1 MTTTLT
7 ARGPADL
14 LAAVPVVLGFR
25 PHDSLVMLTFEAAH
39 CFHARVDLPP
49 PDDVAE
55 SLPEL
60 VDALLAPALT
70 QRVGRV
76 AFVSYSADARVSALI
91 AAALCRAFV
100 GAGIDVIAVIRA
112 HDGTWCLVPP
122 SPELTETSPTPYD
135 DASHPFA
142 AQAVFEGVVTHAS
155 RDALRDTLAAR
166 PDDVARVQ
174 EHLAGLGGPAADDL
188 GWVRTLVLRC
198 ASSGERPD
206 DLEAARVLRAVVRA
220 DVRDAALYAVTRDDA
235 AAHLQVWADLL
246 RRAPA
251 PQVPDTAALTAFCA
265 WQAGHGALAWCAVD
279 RCLDVD
285 PGHRLGLCLAE
296 CLTRAVPPAAWEEVG
311 DRRGSSAG
319 PARAGETDDR

>member
-25 PHDSLVMLTFEAAH
+25 PRDSLVMLTFDAVH
-39 CFHARVDLPP
+39 SFHARVDLPP
-49 PDDVAE
+49 PDEAAE

-60 VDALLAPALT
+60 VDGLLAPALS
-70 QRVGRV
+70 QRARRV
-76 AFVSYSADARVSALI
+76 VFVSYSDDAEVSALLS
-91 AAALCRAFV
+91 AALCEAFV
-100 GAGIDVIAVIRA
+100 GAGIDVLAVLRA

-122 SPELTETSPTPYD
+122 CEGLAETSPTPYD
-135 DASHPFA
+135 DTSHPFA

-174 EHLAGLGGPAADDL
+174 GQLAGLGSPASDEL

-198 ASSGERPD
+198 ATTGDSPT

-220 DVRDAALYAVTRDDA
+220 DVRDAALYAVTRDSADD
-235 AAHLQVWADLL
+235 HLQVWAGLL
-246 RRAPA
+246 RRAPDA
-251 PQVPDTAALTAFCA
+251 QVPDAAAITAFCA

-279 RCLDVD
+279 RCLEID
-285 PGHRLGLCLAE
+285 PRHRLGLCLAE
-296 CLTRAVPPAAWEEVG
+296 CLTRAVPPSAWEEVG
-311 DRRGSSAG
+311 DRRRTRTG
-319 PARAGETDDR
+319 RA